1 METDGAAWPW
11 TMLCWLQS
19 TMQLVIKADVITI
32 TQPLPSPCHRGGP
45 FTRLFL
51 LLGSPVCPVW
61 LGWVPNGII
70 LPILCTTF
78 DQSAMGPA
86 FLSFYCYWVIW
97 CVLVAEIALASL
109 VGVNTSNLS
118 HLGEQLSI
126 VWAASASLASNDI
139 SQTSHFNVWCQA
151 RINGRDIE
159 ISEFWATWEAKL
171 YHRTD
176 KRISP
181 SPPLLLSLYP
191 PSFPP
196 SIILQAFIDGIHN
209 TQYPGALVP
218 NVWILLAPSSSQTRL
233 VTHLILKPLPCE
245 MLCKHTAREKNKYD
259 QSSNWF
265 PRKMVCSQAPL
276 ELNMQQHY
284 WAEL

>member
-1 METDGAAWPW
+1 MMCVG
-11 TMLCWLQS
+11 CWNS
-19 TMQLVIKADVITI
+19 PGIT
-32 TQPLPSPCHRGGP
+32 SRGH
-45 FTRLFL
+45 
-51 LLGSPVCPVW
+51 
-61 LGWVPNGII
+61 
-70 LPILCTTF
+70 
-78 DQSAMGPA
+78 
-86 FLSFYCYWVIW
+86 
-97 CVLVAEIALASL
+97 
-109 VGVNTSNLS
+109 TSNLS

-126 VWAASASLASNDI
+126 VWAASASLASNNI
-139 SQTSHFNVWCQA
+139 SQISHFNVWCQV
-151 RINGRDIE
+151 RINGRETE
-159 ISEFWATWEAKL
+159 ISELWATWEAKL

-176 KRISP
+176 KRLSP

-209 TQYPGALVP
+209 TQHPGALVP
-218 NVWILLAPSSSQTRL
+218 NVWILLAASSSQTRL

-276 ELNMQQHY
+276 ELNMQ
-284 WAEL
+284 